1 MKRREKRSTWK
12 KDMDVR
18 LKEKMNFFKL
28 EKSKECVFPLG
39 NNHFFSPRA
48 LHINMLK
55 KKKKICAINTSCLQ
69 CISLELFSLM
79 IPLWSSDKATPSSNI
94 FQLGNTN
101 LSFL

>member
-55 KKKKICAINTSCLQ
+55 KKKRFVL
-69 CISLELFSLM
+69 
-79 IPLWSSDKATPSSNI
+79 
-94 FQLGNTN
+94 
-101 LSFL
+101 

>member
-55 KKKKICAINTSCLQ
+55 KKKKDLCYKYTLSSMH
-69 CISLELFSLM
+69 ISG
-79 IPLWSSDKATPSSNI
+79 II
-94 FQLGNTN
+94 FPYD
-101 LSFL
+101 SFVVF

>member
-1 MKRREKRSTWK
+1 MMAILSSVKNARRRWRMKRREKRSTWK

-55 KKKKICAINTSCLQ
+55 KKKKKRFVL
-69 CISLELFSLM
+69 
-79 IPLWSSDKATPSSNI
+79 
-94 FQLGNTN
+94 
-101 LSFL
+101 